1 MHTDVF
7 YSALQKHTK
16 KDISLIITKHTL
28 FLHYQVAQ
36 VEICKKFTSRIGGMK
51 KKNKHI
57 YFLKNITVWRNIR
70 EKITPGKQLANL
82 INRNCDK

>member
-16 KDISLIITKHTL
+16 KDINLIITKHTL
-28 FLHYQVAQ
+28 FLHYRVAQ
-36 VEICKKFTSRIGGMK
+36 IEICKKFTSRIGGMK
-51 KKNKHI
+51 KKTNI
-57 YFLKNITVWRNIR
+57 SISLKILQFEGTS
-70 EKITPGKQLANL
+70 EKKITPGKQLANL